1 MKFKRTIRYEG
12 ELDRSLYYYMLSLP
26 EGERIIRCI
35 QCGTCSGVCPL
46 SIYMD
51 FTPRKL
57 IALVREGFS
66 MDVLS
71 SFTIWLCSSCYA
83 CTVSCP
89 QEIKITEIM
98 YALKRKAI
106 EEGVYPRRFPVPV
119 LAREF
124 FQMVLRNGRSS
135 ESLLVLNLILK
146 TNISKALSYVPLGLK
161 LLKTRRLSLK
171 KERTPGASEVK
182 AILEGLKEGGP

>member
-12 ELDRSLYYYMLSLP
+12 ELDRSLYYQMLSQP
-26 EGERIIRCI
+26 EGEGIIRCI

-57 IALVREGFS
+57 VALVREGFS
-66 MDVLS
+66 RDVLS
-71 SFTIWLCSSCYA
+71 SFTIWLCASCYA

-106 EEGVYPRRFPVPV
+106 EEGIYPRRFPVPV
-119 LAREF
+119 LAKEF
-124 FQMVLRNGRSS
+124 FHMVLKNGRSS
-135 ESLLVLNLILK
+135 EALLVLKLILK
-146 TNISKALSYVPLGLK
+146 TNILRAISYAPLGLK

-171 KERTPGASEVK
+171 REKTPGVSEVK
-182 AILEGLKEGGP
+182 AILQGLKEGTP